1 VTRYPALIEVDN
13 AGDDDTLEF
22 RVRPIGKGPELTEV
36 VKLESVR
43 DVQVWLDTAGPKDG
57 GLLFTT
63 RSRDWVKPLDLSH
76 LQGKVEVLGALRTK
90 TGVVE
95 SQKSLILTVDGTPP
109 ERMVFL
115 PIEKTL
121 EKGKPL
127 VLAAEVDDP
136 DTAISKATFFVFK
149 ALDDGKIPADAVKAV
164 GTQSLKNPKV
174 WAADLKVPADFRG
187 DGLVA
192 VVFANEVGLVAE
204 PLVQRIEIVDPKP
217 PLGTIEGAVTFGERL
232 QPGVAV
238 SLRDA
243 DGKEKAGTVTDDK
256 GRFKFVHTP
265 VGTYRLIALK
275 KDSSTGAVGTVP
287 VVVEAGLTTKAV
299 IALEKIRQ

>member
-1 VTRYPALIEVDN
+1 VLIEVDN

-22 RVRPIGKGPELTEV
+22 RLRPIGKGPELTEV
-36 VKLESVR
+36 VKLDSVR
-43 DVQVWLDTAGPKDG
+43 DVHVWLDTAGPKDG

-76 LQGKVEVLGALRTK
+76 LQGKIEVLGALRTRA
-90 TGVVE
+90 GVVE
-95 SQKSLILTVDGTPP
+95 SQRSLILTVDGTPP
-109 ERMVFL
+109 ERIAFL
-115 PIEKTL
+115 PIEKEL

-127 VLAAEVDDP
+127 ALAASVNDP
-136 DTAISKATFFVFK
+136 DTAVSKATFFLFK

-187 DGLVA
+187 YGLVA
-192 VVFANEVGLVAE
+192 VVFANEVGLSAE

-217 PLGTIEGAVTFGERL
+217 PMGTIEGTVSFGERL
-232 QPGVAV
+232 QPGVAI

-243 DGKEKAGTVTDDK
+243 DGKEKAGSTTDAK
-256 GRFKFVHTP
+256 GKFKFERTP
-265 VGTYRLIALK
+265 VGSYRLIAHK
-275 KDSSTGAVGTVP
+275 KDSSAGALGTLP
-287 VVVEAGLTTKAV
+287 VVVEAGKTSKAPIV
-299 IALEKIRQ
+299 LEKIRR